1 MLIFE
6 AACRASQGARKYQED
21 TALVWAGPDKHAASG
36 PSGELVAVL
45 ADGMGGHT
53 SGALAS
59 QLACERFLTAMQ
71 GESTATREALAAAL
85 VAANDALAAKIAG
98 RPNLAGMGTTL
109 VGTHFGPGGLEW
121 VSVGDSPLYL
131 WRAGEIALLNADHSL
146 APALDE
152 QAARGIISHEA
163 ARNDPSRH
171 LLRSAVT
178 GGEIELVDLCSRPLS
193 LASGDVVVLAS
204 DGIHTI
210 DEPEIA
216 RLVTAYGPDG
226 PAALADALLRAVASA
241 RYAYQD
247 NVTVIVVKVSA

>member
-1 MLIFE
+1 MLTFDS
-6 AACRASQGARKYQED
+6 ACRASQGARKYQED
-21 TALVWAGPDKHAASG
+21 TALVWAGPDNATSTGA
-36 PSGELVAVL
+36 SGELIAVL

-59 QLACERFLTAMQ
+59 KLACERFLKAIHGQ
-71 GESTATREALAAAL
+71 AATTRDALAGALMAANEALAEEI
-85 VAANDALAAKIAG
+85 DS
-98 RPNLAGMGTTL
+98 RPALAGMGTTL
-109 VGTHFGPGGLEW
+109 VGTHFGPSGLEW

-152 QAARGIISHEA
+152 QAARGVISYET

-178 GGEIELVDLCSRPLS
+178 GGDIELVDLSSRPLS
-193 LASGDVVVLAS
+193 LASGDIVVLAS
-204 DGIHTI
+204 DGIHTL
-210 DEPEIA
+210 DEADIA
-216 RLVTAYGPDG
+216 RLITAYGPDG
-226 PAALADALLRAVASA
+226 PTALAEAMLRAVASA

-247 NVTVIVVKVSA
+247 NVTVVVVRVSA